1 MLDGS
6 RLVDMAR
13 VGATVISPD
22 GSLACFEVRQYDWAA
37 KKFDAQ
43 LWIADLQTAAGM
55 NEAEL
60 AAHAHLTLL
69 TAGSQHG
76 FTSAFS
82 PQFSPCGKH
91 IAFLSDRGGDKTN
104 GTAVWI
110 TPATG
115 PGEARLLASFPVAVG
130 DLEWNHDSSGIVVS
144 ASVYVD
150 EAARGASGLAAME
163 STAAR
168 DKALK
173 EDESGLNAVI
183 FKRLPIRQW
192 DSWLTS
198 AMPHPFFAKVVP
210 DAKSPSGYK
219 LADVP
224 AVDLLSAVP
233 TAVPSGAFGGS
244 EDWAISKGGA
254 VAVSARPPLASDEAW
269 TTNRHIYLQRTIP
282 DGSGAWDGDLA
293 APLGECLTQGNPGYD
308 TTPTFSPDGTKLAWL
323 TMAGA
328 EYESD
333 AVGIMLHDLV
343 SGETRTLLK
352 AEEHFDHSPRT
363 LRWSN
368 DGARLLFVA
377 DIRSRASLC
386 SIDAAKGAGPGGEG
400 VTVLTSEGS
409 HALHGECGSGSLLVS
424 SQSFMAPPEL
434 YLLSADGSSARQITF
449 FNRERLSETALGR
462 VGEITCEGP
471 SGDAIQSWLI
481 RPAGL
486 SEEEEAS
493 PSRKA
498 PLAVIY
504 HGGPQGSTG
513 DDWQFR
519 WNLQS
524 YASAGFAVLGVNFRG
539 STGEPTPTVA
549 PRTAHRTP
557 APTAPSKP
565 TRSLRPQALATDSA
579 APFPP
584 LGPTPSA
591 GTSAAK
597 TRSRRW
603 RTCSR
608 RTAIGS
614 TRTASSASAPRTAA
628 SRRTGS
634 TATRPAGSSRRSCVT
649 AAPSTSA
656 ARTSRPRSSSSW
668 STSLA
673 ARRLS
678 RPPRTRAVRTCAARR
693 RPRWTSGRRPLVR
706 GPSPPLPWAPLLKP
720 HERDRLPSAPSPRP
734 PQSSSTAP
742 RTFGS
747 WSRRASPLLRR
758 CSGAACRA
766 RCCIS
771 PARTTTA

>member
-1 MLDGS
+1 MLRRGLCKSALLMSFAHATRSLVVPPRTLLPSRPSPSKPAPTPLTEVLDGS

-22 GSLACFEVRQYDWAA
+22 GSLACFEVRQYDWST

-43 LWIADLQTAAGM
+43 LWLADLQAAAAM

-76 FTSAFS
+76 FTSASS

-282 DGSGAWDGDLA
+282 DGSGAWDGDDLA

-434 YLLSADGSSARQITF
+434 YLLSADGSSARQLTF
-449 FNRERLSETALGR
+449 FNRERLSKTALGR

-549 PRTAHRTP
+549 PRTAHPPHPCTHRTFEADPLASP
-557 APTAPSKP
+557 AGFGHRFCRAISASGPDAVGWNVGGEDTLAAVAHVLETHGDWIDKDRVVGLGASYGGFTSNWLNGNAPRGLFKALVCHCG
-565 TRSLRPQALATDSA
+565 TFDLRSSYFSTEELFFMEHEFGGPPFEPA
-579 APFPP
+579 AKDESSPYVRC
-584 LGPTPSA
+584 TPSA
-591 GTSAAK
+591 KVDQWQT
-597 TRSRRW
+597 
-603 RTCSR
+603 
-608 RTAIGS
+608 
-614 TRTASSASAPRTAA
+614 P
-628 SRRTGS
+628 
-634 TATRPAGSSRRSCVT
+634 
-649 AAPSTSA
+649 
-656 ARTSRPRSSSSW
+656 
-668 STSLA
+668 
-673 ARRLS
+673 
-678 RPPRTRAVRTCAARR
+678 TRA
-693 RPRWTSGRRPLVR
+693 RP
-706 GPSPPLPWAPLLKP
+706 
-720 HERDRLPSAPSPRP
+720 
-734 PQSSSTAP
+734 
-742 RTFGS
+742 
-747 WSRRASPLLRR
+747 
-758 CSGAACRA
+758 
-766 RCCIS
+766 
-771 PARTTTA
+771 